1 MIAILGHPTSY
12 RRFAMKRFASPL
24 LFLVFGVVL
33 GYWIGYTDAWRG
45 DKTLGARVAELKYRV
60 SPAGGV
66 AEQRQKNAQ
75 KILETKR
82 AKTGIDSILP
92 P

>member
-1 MIAILGHPTSY
+1 
-12 RRFAMKRFASPL
+12 MKRFASPVI
-24 LFLVFGVVL
+24 FLIVGVVL

-45 DKTLGARVAELKYRV
+45 EGTLGAKMAMLKYKV

-66 AEQRQKNAQ
+66 AENRQKNAQ
-75 KILETKR
+75 KIREHVREKS
-82 AKTGIDSILP
+82 GIDSILP

>member
-1 MIAILGHPTSY
+1 
-12 RRFAMKRFASPL
+12 MKRFASPIV
-24 LFLVFGVVL
+24 FLIGGVIL

-45 DKTLGARVAELKYRV
+45 EGTLGAKVAMLKYKV

-66 AEQRQKNAQ
+66 SDARQQNAEKMKEHIQ
-75 KILETKR
+75 
-82 AKTGIDSILP
+82 AKSGIDSILP

>member
-1 MIAILGHPTSY
+1 
-12 RRFAMKRFASPL
+12 MKRFASPVV
-24 LFLVFGVVL
+24 FLIVGVVL

-45 DKTLGARVAELKYRV
+45 EGTLGAKVAMLKYKV

-66 AEQRQKNAQ
+66 SEARQKNAE
-75 KILETKR
+75 KIREHVR
-82 AKTGIDSILP
+82 VQSGIDSILP